1 MCPTIRYAHHPI
13 CLMYLVINFD
23 DPAAGKKRLG
33 QSNGKGT
40 AKIQTHDRIT
50 TSFSV
55 GDLRHNPKLGCLTCK
70 VRRKRCNDQRPE
82 CSGCK
87 KVRMDCVWIDYE
99 KMSKDD
105 IRRLRREVA
114 ATFNERR
121 TRTRKA
127 KPTEVSGEQNMAR
140 PDSDEE
146 DLAPED
152 AEDSDQVADLKVL
165 EQPETITAL
174 SPIPNHVL
182 SPQQLLLQDN
192 ATLILLNM
200 QDRVAHHYGASGAEK
215 PGFMISSPTSP
226 AVLDEEQNSSPSG
239 GILSLLKE
247 YSQFRGS
254 NANLPER
261 SHSNDLQLMLPQHFN
276 LPSFMESV
284 LSAGTPEQ
292 LSSLASSFNAVFSPA
307 PEIPITTLPGL
318 DESGVY
324 LYNYYVDTLSWKVS
338 IAPRSQNEGNSFQK
352 VFLPLAQ
359 EDNGTLFGI
368 LAWAGYHLG
377 GRWMEL
383 GRKYADLAV
392 EQLRRESTDR
402 RTTLNKL
409 ATILILCGAEI
420 CRGDVKLWLVY
431 LDWGSTLLKKGGG
444 ILNFDGN
451 KEEHWLISNFA
462 YHDIMAS
469 STCERGTYF
478 SMDVYDTIFKD
489 ERGVSVGHLN
499 PLLGVN
505 KCFYKIIG
513 DINSLS
519 YASNLTPDL
528 VISPD
533 DAEGSEYSDMSEHGL
548 RSLELHKLVERAL
561 EIDHMIDTCRPEP
574 SDLVGLDDSELEL
587 QLTSFEGFQLS
598 CKLYLRQLI
607 LRCNPSSIESQILN
621 NDLIKCIEILLP
633 TFMHATLVFPIFM
646 AGVHAVTSGDRKKLI
661 EKVDA
666 MMKIYGPWNVVRVKL
681 VLTEIWDRNPSG
693 DTVVDWIE
701 ILREFGWELNFA

>member
-1 MCPTIRYAHHPI
+1 
-13 CLMYLVINFD
+13 MYLVINFD
-23 DPAAGKKRLG
+23 DSAAAKKRIG
-33 QSNGKGT
+33 TPNGKGPT
-40 AKIQTHDRIT
+40 KHQSRDRIT

-70 VRRKRCNDQRPE
+70 VRRKRCNDQKPE

-121 TRTRKA
+121 TRTRRA
-127 KPTEVSGEQNMAR
+127 KTTNSSGVNNSR
-140 PDSDEE
+140 PDSEDEE
-146 DLAPED
+146 LPPED
-152 AEDSDQVADLKVL
+152 TEDSDQVADLEL
-165 EQPETITAL
+165 LRQPATHTAL

-192 ATLILLNM
+192 TTLMQLPLEGRAVHDYATSSVEKSGFLIPN
-200 QDRVAHHYGASGAEK
+200 
-215 PGFMISSPTSP
+215 PTSP
-226 AVLDEEQNSSPSG
+226 PVLDEEQNSSLSG

-247 YSQFRGS
+247 YSQLRGS
-254 NANLPER
+254 TANLPER
-261 SHSNDLQLMLPQHFN
+261 DHTNELQLMLPQHFN
-276 LPSFMESV
+276 LPSFMETV

-359 EDNGTLFGI
+359 EDSGTLFGI

-392 EQLRRESTDR
+392 EQLRRESADR

-444 ILNFDGN
+444 ILDFDGN

-478 SMDVYDTIFKD
+478 PMEVYDTIFKD
-489 ERGVSVGHLN
+489 ERGVSMGHLN

-519 YASNLTPDL
+519 YASNMAPEL
-528 VISPD
+528 VISPGD
-533 DAEGSEYSDMSEHGL
+533 SEGSEYSDMSEHGL
-548 RSLELHKLVERAL
+548 RSSELHQLVERAL
-561 EIDHMIDTCRPEP
+561 EINHMIDTCRPEP

-621 NDLIKCIEILLP
+621 NDLLKCIEILIP

-646 AGVHAVTSGDRKKLI
+646 AGVHAVTPGDRKKLI

-666 MMKIYGPWNVVRVKL
+666 MIQMYGPWNVVRVKL
-681 VLTEIWDRNPSG
+681 IMTEIWDRNPNG
-693 DTVVDWIE
+693 DTVVDWIA